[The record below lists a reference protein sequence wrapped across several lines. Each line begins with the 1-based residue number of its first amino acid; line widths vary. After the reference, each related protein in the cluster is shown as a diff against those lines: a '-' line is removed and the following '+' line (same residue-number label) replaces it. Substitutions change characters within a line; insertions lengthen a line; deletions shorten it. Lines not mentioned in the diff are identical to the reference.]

1 MLTRRKMLAGCAG
14 SLTFAATSLGFAGI
28 ALARKSKTNNKKRIN
43 LYTGLS
49 QDKFRALLGEW
60 FYAYDNSGLAV
71 DLRLVD
77 VIDYPA
83 DENLD
88 QFILQFSGT
97 TPPALAD
104 GLVELEHLSAGKTY
118 MYLEV
123 RQSGAFESSYHATC
137 NLMK

>member
-14 SLTFAATSLGFAGI
+14 SLTFAATSLGFAG
-28 ALARKSKTNNKKRIN
+28 LAFAGKKKVTRRKRVK

-60 FYAYDNSGLAV
+60 FYAYDNSGIAV

-104 GLVELEHLSAGKTY
+104 GLVELEHLSAGKTH

-123 RQSGAFESSYHATC
+123 SQAGAVENIYQGIC

>member
-14 SLTFAATSLGFAGI
+14 SLAFVATSLGLAGI
-28 ALARKSKTNNKKRIN
+28 ALAGKKKATRKKRVN
-43 LYTGLS
+43 LYDGLS

-60 FYAYDNSGLAV
+60 FHAYDNSGLAV
-71 DLRLVD
+71 DLMLFD

-97 TPPALAD
+97 TPPALAN
-104 GLVELEHLSAGKTY
+104 GLVELEHLSAGKTH

-123 RQSGAFESSYHATC
+123 NQSGAFESTYHATC